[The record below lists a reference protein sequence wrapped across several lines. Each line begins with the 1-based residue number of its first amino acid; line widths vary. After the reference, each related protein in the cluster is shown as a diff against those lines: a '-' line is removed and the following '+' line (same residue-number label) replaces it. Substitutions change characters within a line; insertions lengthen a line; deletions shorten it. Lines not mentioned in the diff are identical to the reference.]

1 MMRLFDRLQVLF
13 DHLLDNSE
21 FNVILAFDDMNMILS
36 KSIITHYILIIA
48 I

>member
-21 FNVILAFDDMNMILS
+21 FNIIRALRFFDFIYEYDFIE
-36 KSIITHYILIIA
+36 I
-48 I
+48 